1 MQSSCED
8 NSREGHLK
16 VIGFDAAYVV
26 WSGRIQSLHQH
37 LQRVTKLQERIIII
51 TITIIINI
59 IIFVPFVA
67 PN

>member
-1 MQSSCED
+1 MHSSCED
-8 NSREGHLK
+8 NLREGHLE

-51 TITIIINI
+51 INI

-67 PN
+67 LN